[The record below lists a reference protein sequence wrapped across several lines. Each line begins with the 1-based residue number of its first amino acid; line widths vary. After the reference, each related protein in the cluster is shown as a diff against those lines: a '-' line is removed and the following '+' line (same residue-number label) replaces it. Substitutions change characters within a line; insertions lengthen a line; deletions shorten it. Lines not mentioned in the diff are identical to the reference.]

1 MHSGRVAPSTQQQ
14 HALHGRTAHTAASVP
29 THPPLR
35 VLALPEQWNPVGG
48 GRWVPETLG
57 PSLVQLVFLPLRLA
71 ELYLSAGQAKFD
83 RNLGSQFVSH
93 MLSDRP

>member
-1 MHSGRVAPSTQQQ
+1 MAARLTQQ
-14 HALHGRTAHTAASVP
+14 RPCPP
-29 THPPLR
+29 THIAC
-35 VLALPEQWNPVGG
+35 VLALPEQWNPVRRREVGG
-48 GRWVPETLG
+48 GCQRHWA

-83 RNLGSQFVSH
+83 RNLGSRFVSH